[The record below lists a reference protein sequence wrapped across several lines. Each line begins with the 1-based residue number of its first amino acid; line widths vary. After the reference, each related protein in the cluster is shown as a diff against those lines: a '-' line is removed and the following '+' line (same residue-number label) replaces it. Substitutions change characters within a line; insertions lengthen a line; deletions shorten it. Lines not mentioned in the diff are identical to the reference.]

1 MTDTPGRALE
11 VALAYFRAWTGNDLE
26 LALTYIAPDVVC
38 DAPAGR
44 IVGVDAYRA
53 FLGPFVEILL
63 GAELLGAFGDDET
76 ATVVYDTRTVPVRSG
91 PGAELVR
98 VRDGR
103 ITYSRFIFDRLPF
116 EQARRSAPGA
126 R

>member
-1 MTDTPGRALE
+1 MTDTTARALE
-11 VALAYFRAWTGNDLE
+11 TTLAYYRAWTGKDLE
-26 LALTYIAPDVVC
+26 RAMSYIATDVVC
-38 DAPAGR
+38 EAPAGR
-44 IVGVDAYRA
+44 IAGAAAYRDFMA
-53 FLGPFVEILL
+53 PFVDMLL

-76 ATVVYDTRTVPVRSG
+76 AMVMYDTRTVLVESG

-103 ITYSRFIFDRLPF
+103 IVHSRFLFDRLPF
-116 EQARRSAPGA
+116 EQARRSA

>member
-11 VALAYFRAWTGNDLE
+11 TALAYFRAWTGKDFDR
-26 LALTYIAPDVVC
+26 AMTFIAADVVC

-44 IVGVDAYRA
+44 LEGAEAYRG
-53 FLGPFVEILL
+53 FMGPFVEILVD
-63 GAELLGAFGDDET
+63 AELLGAFGDDET
-76 ATVVYDTRTVPVRSG
+76 AMVMYDTRTVPVASA

-103 ITYSRFIFDRLPF
+103 IVYSRFLFDRLPF
-116 EQARRSAPGA
+116 EEARRTAG
-126 R
+126 